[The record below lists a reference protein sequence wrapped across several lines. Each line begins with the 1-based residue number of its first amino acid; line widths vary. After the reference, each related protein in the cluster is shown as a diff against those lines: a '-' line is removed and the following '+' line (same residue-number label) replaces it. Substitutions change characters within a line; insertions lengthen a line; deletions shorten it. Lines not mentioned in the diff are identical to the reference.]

1 MYLSHPVRR
10 MRDDPVRGASVSL
23 VVTGES
29 EDETAVEELEA
40 AVEDTGASVE
50 RRLAFGALEVT
61 IPQELIADLCT
72 LSGIESIETTN
83 TVGVGGDAGEDVGTE

>member
-10 MRDDPVRGASVSL
+10 MREDPIRGETVSL

-29 EDETAVEELEA
+29 EKATPELEDA
-40 AVEDTGASVE
+40 IEDAGASVE
-50 RRLAFGALEVT
+50 KQLQFGALEVT
-61 IPQELIADLCT
+61 IPQERIDDLCT
-72 LSGIESIETTN
+72 ISGIESIETTN